1 MAALQEVLEYNRV
14 HTETVLVLL
23 PRTHSDVNLVDTENN
38 TEILFSEIL
47 VEFFFLCLKGINS
60 DFFSL

>member
-23 PRTHSDVNLVDTENN
+23 PRTHSDVNLVDTANN
-38 TEILFSEIL
+38 SEI
-47 VEFFFLCLKGINS
+47 FFPTFWWN
-60 DFFSL
+60 FFSVFEEN